1 MLIIHF
7 QFVCLSLTVL
17 LYMISFN
24 QKVINM
30 GIVLSAA
37 DYYEKS
43 PIQNYLVLLFINH
56 KMPPQIFLYT

>member
-1 MLIIHF
+1 
-7 QFVCLSLTVL
+7 
-17 LYMISFN
+17 MISFN

-56 KMPPQIFLYT
+56 KMLKKISILRKIFFNHNNNLLN

>member
-1 MLIIHF
+1 
-7 QFVCLSLTVL
+7 
-17 LYMISFN
+17 MISFN

-56 KMPPQIFLYT
+56 KMPPKIFLYT